1 MNIITSTDSPLFYN
15 RLSTILSDLPD
26 INLLGVT
33 KDLDEAEDLISR
45 SEVGVF
51 IIAFHNIQKTI
62 FKRLKEIKENNRNL
76 IVIILTG
83 NLEKQYLEQWQDAGA
98 DYIFDQAFHFTKV
111 IDVLSAQIYKNLLG
125 SFKSNR
131 LINK

>member
-26 INLLGVT
+26 INLIGIT
-33 KDLDEAEDLISR
+33 KDLDEAEDLINK

-98 DYIFDQAFHFTKV
+98 DYIFDQAFHFNKV

-131 LINK
+131 ITNK